1 MSTATTNLALQKPTV
16 GGDANV
22 WGTLLNGN
30 ADILDAALGAFGNTA
45 GTATAKGI
53 VTFESQQKGKLYASV
68 VNPGTGTISP
78 IQRGLVI
85 VYGSN
90 GAGVEFQDIIAK
102 FIGARTVLDFKNVGS
117 TPTRTYGDDGSAYL
131 TCSITGGAAG
141 TYTINAIAFQA

>member
-30 ADILDAALGAFGNTA
+30 ADILDAALGAFGSTA

-68 VNPGTGTISP
+68 VNPGTGTISLV
-78 IQRGLVI
+78 QRGLVL
-85 VYGSN
+85 VYGNS
-90 GAGVEFQDIIAK
+90 GAVEFQDLIVM
-102 FIGARTVLDFKNVGS
+102 FPGNRTVLSAFNIGS
-117 TPTRTYGDDGSAYL
+117 TPTRTYGQDGSGYL
-131 TCSITGGAAG
+131 TCAITGGAAG
-141 TYTINAIAFQA
+141 TYTINAISFQA